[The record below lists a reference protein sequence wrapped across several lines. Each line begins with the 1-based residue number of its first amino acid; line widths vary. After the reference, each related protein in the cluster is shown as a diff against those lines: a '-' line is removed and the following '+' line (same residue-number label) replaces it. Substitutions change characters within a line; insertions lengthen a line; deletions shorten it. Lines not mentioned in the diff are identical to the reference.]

1 MLFAR
6 MFFVLFFLTTVV
18 FAFTSE
24 VVVFPSD
31 KIQGEGPFPYNYR
44 IIDDHIHAG
53 GHPLNPK
60 NNLRNNDEQALHI
73 LKYLKSKGVETII
86 DLDNTSSI
94 YFRYKRLLREAGLE
108 CFFVPMNADKTPN
121 KEEWLDIKEAMK
133 DPVYLHCKWGAD
145 RTGAIIAR
153 YLVEVRGY
161 SPKQAFEAV
170 ITGGTHAGTLGGLK
184 AEKYQKLVKF
194 FWPDYSPKLLSR
206 K

>member
-73 LKYLKSKGVETII
+73 LKYLKSKPAEPPSNLPQTGII
-86 DLDNTSSI
+86 LGKNTYRGEERI
-94 YFRYKRLLREAGLE
+94 IR
-108 CFFVPMNADKTPN
+108 VQ
-121 KEEWLDIKEAMK
+121 KEDRSRHVYMIGQTGTGKSTLMK
-133 DPVYLHCKWGAD
+133 SWIQV
-145 RTGAIIAR
+145 
-153 YLVEVRGY
+153 
-161 SPKQAFEAV
+161 
-170 ITGGTHAGTLGGLK
+170 
-184 AEKYQKLVKF
+184 
-194 FWPDYSPKLLSR
+194 
-206 K
+206 